1 MKQLYTNCL
10 RWNAHFAHA
19 LQYVMQGS
27 MFAPHLTAVRTQVH
41 RKKKQVRYWSLLY
54 QHPLSFR
61 KTKTLLSLPFRKTG
75 QAEKH
80 LVQESQLIE
89 ITSVEHVK
97 GMPVSVLASSGK
109 APKKRALPFRC
120 RGANQLPF
128 CFQIICPHSVMAIL

>member
-1 MKQLYTNCL
+1 MISVLKYYT
-10 RWNAHFAHA
+10 RSVARNAKANDA
-19 LQYVMQGS
+19 
-27 MFAPHLTAVRTQVH
+27 APVLHGTTSSHELCVW
-41 RKKKQVRYWSLLY
+41 QVRYWSLLY